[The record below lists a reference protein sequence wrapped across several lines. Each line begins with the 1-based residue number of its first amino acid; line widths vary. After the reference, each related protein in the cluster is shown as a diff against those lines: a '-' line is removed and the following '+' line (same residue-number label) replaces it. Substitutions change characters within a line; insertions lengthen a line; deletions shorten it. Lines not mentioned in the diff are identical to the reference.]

1 MGATDEAAVTA
12 FLAELN
18 GEQWD
23 AAQIERALDYLSPE
37 VRYHIYA
44 WEDPMIGRD
53 AIRAEW
59 LRQAELFHD
68 FRSEIA
74 TIGSV
79 GQTVFVEKREF
90 MTLTGT
96 PVTLHIVDVFE
107 MACDGKIAVWR
118 DYSDSREVAVKVGV
132 DLAAQDR
139 AS

>member
-1 MGATDEAAVTA
+1 MSATDETPVRA
-12 FLAELN
+12 FLAELDS
-18 GEQWD
+18 EQWD

-44 WEDPMIGRD
+44 WEDPMVGHD

-68 FRSEIA
+68 FRHEIV

-79 GQTVFVEKREF
+79 GRTVFVEKREY

-96 PVTLHIVDVFE
+96 SVALHIADVFE
-107 MACDGKIAVWR
+107 LDGDGKIAVWR